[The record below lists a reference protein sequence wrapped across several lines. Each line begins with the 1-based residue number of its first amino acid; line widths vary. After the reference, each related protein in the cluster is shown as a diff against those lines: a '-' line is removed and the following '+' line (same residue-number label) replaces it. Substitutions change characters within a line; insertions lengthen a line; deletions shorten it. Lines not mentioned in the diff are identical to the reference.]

1 MNHPLRRPFVAV
13 ALAGLLAACT
23 GGGPTPTAEETAG
36 SSESEASR
44 PSLAASPSPSEDAS
58 EAATPAASQAETG
71 FQVAP
76 HPAADSLFL
85 DRDACEDVDAGIRL
99 EYPDAWW
106 TNTPTG
112 ETSGCAWY
120 APASF
125 EVDDP
130 DEVPEGVVI
139 TIEIVPE
146 DVYSDEDSPS
156 RVDGVIGETQAA
168 ARVEEDGEYAYLVQL
183 GPPGQGP
190 TLVARTTTEMG
201 GDYELNKAVLDRI
214 MATMEFIG
222 TVE

>member
-1 MNHPLRRPFVAV
+1 MTHPLRRSLVAV
-13 ALAGLLAACT
+13 ALAAALLAACT
-23 GGGPTPTAEETAG
+23 GGPTPTASETAE
-36 SSESEASR
+36 SSESDAPTPTLEAS
-44 PSLAASPSPSEDAS
+44 ASPSESAPET
-58 EAATPAASQAETG
+58 ATPEASQPESG

-76 HPAADSLFL
+76 HPEADSLFL
-85 DRDACEDVDAGIRL
+85 DRDACEDVDAGFRIQF
-99 EYPDAWW
+99 PDAWW

-112 ETSGCAWY
+112 DTNGCTWY

-130 DEVPEGVVI
+130 DEVPDGVVI
-139 TIEIVPE
+139 TIEIVSE
-146 DVYSDEDSPS
+146 DVYTNQDSPS

-168 ARVEEDGEYAYLVQL
+168 ARVEDDGEYVYLVQL

-190 TLVARTTTEMG
+190 TLVARTSTDMG